1 MNILNHFNFN
11 FLDNYYINIY
21 NEVLESCDNNY
32 NILFINHNY
41 FNPLNHFSHIIK
53 KYNLNIYIIY
63 NDKNLIEKIENEIKD
78 DECFE
83 NIHINFIDLDNM
95 SIINNKINFNRIILL
110 HINSIN
116 YLNNTLNLLKNF
128 YNNNFELYFFVS
140 LSSNNNNYSEN
151 KNTIRSLIKNNFNFN
166 LGKEFDFDI
175 FLNNINSNKF
185 FNIKKITIF
194 KESNYA
200 IYGKSNIYKII
211 LNKKI

>member
-1 MNILNHFNFN
+1 M
-11 FLDNYYINIY
+11 
-21 NEVLESCDNNY
+21 
-32 NILFINHNY
+32 
-41 FNPLNHFSHIIK
+41 
-53 KYNLNIYIIY
+53 NIYIIY

-140 LSSNNNNYSEN
+140 LSLNNNN
-151 KNTIRSLIKNNFNFN
+151 
-166 LGKEFDFDI
+166 
-175 FLNNINSNKF
+175 
-185 FNIKKITIF
+185 
-194 KESNYA
+194 
-200 IYGKSNIYKII
+200 
-211 LNKKI
+211 